1 MTKRVTM
8 TIYGVVQ
15 GVFFRE
21 STKEKAQ
28 ELGVAGI
35 VQNQSDGS
43 VYVDAEGEEEK
54 LKELIDWCHEGPRSA
69 RVDEVDYEFVPDLKG
84 YQEFNVN
91 F

>member
-1 MTKRVTM
+1 MTKRVTI

-35 VQNQSDGS
+35 VQNQPDGS

-54 LKELIDWCHEGPRSA
+54 LKELIDWCHEGPGSA
-69 RVDEVDYEFVPDLKG
+69 RVDQVDYEFVSDLKG
-84 YQEFNVN
+84 YQEFTVN